1 VETVPSRPGRVAPGR
16 VTRRGHLA
24 TTPPRIRLVATD
36 LDGTIVRSDGTI
48 SDRTVKSLARAEE
61 AGAAVVLV
69 TGRPPRWI
77 GPVAE
82 ATGHRGMVICSNG
95 GIIYDLHDERIIE
108 SFLIPAA
115 TVAQVVD
122 ILRTALPDLSF
133 AVETGEDVYRGPGY
147 RSGWVANPDP
157 ETTSQPIEEITAYSA
172 AKLLASHPSMDV
184 DELLRC
190 TRDLVCHLVE
200 PTHSNGRGLLEMGAL
215 GVSKATTLARFA
227 GELGVGPSEV
237 VAFGDMPNDLP
248 MLAWAGTAYAV
259 ANAHP
264 LVLAAVDRTTASN
277 DDDGVARVLEELF
290 GAE

>member
-1 VETVPSRPGRVAPGR
+1 VPQDTVERVS
-16 VTRRGHLA
+16 V
-24 TTPPRIRLVATD
+24 RLVATD

-48 SDRTVKSLARAEE
+48 SERTAKALARAEE

-77 GPVAE
+77 HPVAE
-82 ATGHRGMVICSNG
+82 ATGHHGIAICSNG
-95 GIIYDLHDERIIE
+95 GIVYDLHDERIVE
-108 SFLIPAA
+108 SFLIPAK
-115 TVAQVVD
+115 TVVEVVD
-122 ILRTALPDLSF
+122 ILGSALPELSF
-133 AVETGEDVYRGPGY
+133 AVETGDDVYRSHGY
-147 RSGWVANPDP
+147 RSGWDVNPDP
-157 ETTSQPIEEITAYSA
+157 DSISFSIDEITKYEA

-184 DELLRC
+184 DELLTR
-190 TRDLVCHLVE
+190 TRDLVRHLVE

-227 GELGVGPSEV
+227 EELGIDAEEV

-264 LVLAAVDRTTASN
+264 QVLEAVERVTASN
-277 DDDGVARVLEELF
+277 DDDGVAQVLEQLF
-290 GAE
+290 GDEPES